1 MMSIFDRNLI
11 RPGFLSENLQLYLA
25 LASYSLTV
33 FLKLAT
39 FATRRFLPDHVAI
52 VIAHSNIIFDTAHLR
67 LGAMCTLQIFVWQ
80 TMPFKLVE
88 IGCKAT
94 LTMALALISEVVF
107 RFRLGC
113 SCFCKAVDLLNMRI
127 AQNVFGQ

>member
-1 MMSIFDRNLI
+1 MMPIFARNLI

-33 FLKLAT
+33 FLNLAT
-39 FATRRFLPDHVAI
+39 FATRRFLPVHVAI
-52 VIAHSNIIFDTAHLR
+52 VIAHGNIIFDTAHLR
-67 LGAMCTLQIFVWQ
+67 VGLFTLQISVLQ
-80 TMPFKLVE
+80 KRTFKLVK

-94 LTMALALISEVVF
+94 LTIALALISKVVF

-127 AQNVFGQ
+127 A

>member
-1 MMSIFDRNLI
+1 MSIFACNLF
-11 RPGFLSENLQLYLA
+11 RPGFLSENSQLYLA

-39 FATRRFLPDHVAI
+39 FATRRFLPINIAI
-52 VIAHSNIIFDTAHLR
+52 VIAHGNIIFDTTHLR
-67 LGAMCTLQIFVWQ
+67 LGAMLTLQISVWQ
-80 TMPFKLVE
+80 KGPFKLVE

-94 LTMALALISEVVF
+94 LTIALALISKVVF

-113 SCFCKAVDLLNMRI
+113 SCF
-127 AQNVFGQ
+127 

>member
-1 MMSIFDRNLI
+1 MMSIFARNLI

-25 LASYSLTV
+25 LASYSLTC

-39 FATRRFLPDHVAI
+39 FATRRFLPIHVAI
-52 VIAHSNIIFDTAHLR
+52 VIAHCNIIFDTAHLR
-67 LGAMCTLQIFVWQ
+67 VGLFTLQISVLQKRPLKFV
-80 TMPFKLVE
+80 K
-88 IGCKAT
+88 IGCKTT
-94 LTMALALISEVVF
+94 LTIALALISKVVF

-127 AQNVFGQ
+127 AQDVLGE